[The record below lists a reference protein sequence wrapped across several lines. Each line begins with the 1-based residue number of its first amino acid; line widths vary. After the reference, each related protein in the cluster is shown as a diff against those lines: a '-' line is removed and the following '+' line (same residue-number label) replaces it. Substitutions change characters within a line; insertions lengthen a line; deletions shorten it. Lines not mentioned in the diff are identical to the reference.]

1 MKLKIKNCKIKHIE
15 TMVPSK
21 IINNIDLEFEEKL
34 KKKVIKNT
42 GVVQRY
48 VLEETQSFLEMYTQ
62 IGLNTIKSLNWDKN
76 SIDGIIV
83 VSQTPEYKL
92 PATSCILQ
100 GTLGLNSEAFS
111 YDISMGCSGY
121 IYGLFNTMS
130 NISAT
135 NGDIKRVLLF
145 VGDAISTIVNPKNKS
160 NAFLFGDAVS
170 CTAIEY
176 DINSTET
183 PFILKTDGKEF
194 DNIIIKDSGLKNKIT
209 CNSFEEFEDEDGN
222 INSKNCLYMNGAK
235 VFNFTVDNVP
245 NIIEETLAYTKI
257 DKENIEGYYFH
268 QANKFMI
275 EFLSSKIGVDKKT
288 PINIEKFGNTS
299 CTSIPLLLTQFEP
312 KSKNNMLI
320 GFGVGMSMGTCI
332 VDLKD
337 TTFNHSILKETTI

>member
-21 IINNIDLEFEEKL
+21 IVNNIDLEFEEKL

-145 VGDAISTIVNPKNKS
+145 VGDAISTIVNSKNKS

-194 DNIIIKDSGLKNKIT
+194 DNIIIKDSGLKNKINV
-209 CNSFEEFEDEDGN
+209 NSFEEFEDEDGN

-245 NIIEETLAYTKI
+245 NIIEETLSYTKI

-299 CTSIPLLLTQFEP
+299 CASIPLLLTQFEP
-312 KSKNNMLI
+312 NSKNNMLI

-337 TTFNHSILKETTI
+337 TTFNHSIYQGSL